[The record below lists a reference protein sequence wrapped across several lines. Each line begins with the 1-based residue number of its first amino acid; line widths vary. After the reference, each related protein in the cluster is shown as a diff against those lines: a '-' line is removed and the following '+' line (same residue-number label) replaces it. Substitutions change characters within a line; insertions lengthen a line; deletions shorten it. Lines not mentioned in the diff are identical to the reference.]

1 MTAHRACQN
10 VEMHPVTTPPKIF
23 LQALA
28 ALACSAWLIACSS
41 SGSSSSQPPPP
52 PADTTPPSVPT
63 GVSAT
68 APSATRVDLSWS
80 ASTDTGGAGLAGY
93 RVLRGGTQI
102 AIVNAPATTYSDM
115 SVAASTTYSYTVRA
129 FDAAMPANVSMDSA
143 AANVTTPASAPNS
156 GLDAR
161 PANVSCVAPARPQAG
176 TGVQLVRA
184 FPALSFTS
192 PVGLYQA
199 PSNSTR
205 WFVLE
210 QGGRIRSFPN
220 DPAAQPASVQ
230 TFLDISGRVN
240 SGGELG
246 LLGMAF
252 HPNWPA
258 TPYVYVYYSVRG
270 ASPVEN
276 RISRFTT
283 SNGGTSLDASSEQTI
298 LRLVKN
304 QPDGNHNGGNI
315 VFGPDDF
322 LYIGT
327 GDGGSGGD
335 PKNNAQNQNVLFG
348 KMLRIDV
355 SPATGYAIPAGAS
368 GNPNAANAQ
377 CTNGSG
383 AAACPEIFAYG
394 LRNPW
399 RWSFDRQTGDL
410 WVGDVGQDAWE
421 EVDVVTRGGN
431 YGWHIREASHCYNP
445 SSGCTTS
452 GLIDPLVEY
461 DHGTGNSV
469 TGGFVYRGTRLPALA
484 GRYVFADFVSS
495 RVFVLQPPNPLVAA
509 TPRLVFTAA
518 NAVTTAPENISA
530 FGQSND
536 GELYVV
542 GYSGGLYSLQAAT
555 GVVDT
560 IPAQLTLTG
569 CVNASNAMLPAS
581 GLIPYVPNAP
591 FWSDGAAKDRWLA
604 LPDGLNIT
612 PMASGD
618 WDFPN
623 GTVLVKN
630 FRLNSQL
637 IETRLFMRHPD
648 GVWGGYTYEW
658 NSAQTDATRVVG
670 GKAKVI
676 GTQTWIYPSEAEC
689 MECHTAA
696 AGRSLGLE
704 TAQQNGNLTYPQT
717 GRTANQITTLNT
729 IGLFNPAITT
739 APASLPAYPDPFGTA
754 GTVAERARSY
764 LNSNCS
770 QCHRPGGP
778 TPSTMDLRYSTAI
791 AQTGICDIA
800 PSAGDL
806 GIGAGAR
813 IVSPGDTANSVL
825 LARVNRRG
833 AEQMPPIGTTVI
845 DANGVALLQQWISG
859 MGANCQ

>member
-1 MTAHRACQN
+1 M
-10 VEMHPVTTPPKIF
+10 
-23 LQALA
+23 
-28 ALACSAWLIACSS
+28 
-41 SGSSSSQPPPP
+41 
-52 PADTTPPSVPT
+52 
-63 GVSAT
+63 
-68 APSATRVDLSWS
+68 
-80 ASTDTGGAGLAGY
+80 
-93 RVLRGGTQI
+93 
-102 AIVNAPATTYSDM
+102 
-115 SVAASTTYSYTVRA
+115 
-129 FDAAMPANVSMDSA
+129 
-143 AANVTTPASAPNS
+143 
-156 GLDAR
+156 
-161 PANVSCVAPARPQAG
+161 
-176 TGVQLVRA
+176 
-184 FPALSFTS
+184 
-192 PVGLYQA
+192 
-199 PSNSTR
+199 
-205 WFVLE
+205 
-210 QGGRIRSFPN
+210 
-220 DPAAQPASVQ
+220 
-230 TFLDISGRVN
+230 
-240 SGGELG
+240 
-246 LLGMAF
+246 
-252 HPNWPA
+252 
-258 TPYVYVYYSVRG
+258 YYSVSG

-283 SNGGTSLDASSEQTI
+283 SNGGTSVDPASEQTI
-298 LRLVKN
+298 LRLIKN

-315 VFGPDDF
+315 VFGPDGF

-327 GDGGSGGD
+327 GDGGSAGD
-335 PKNNAQNQNVLFG
+335 PNNNAQNQNVLFG

-355 SPATGYAIPAGAS
+355 TPATGYAIPAGAS

-410 WVGDVGQDAWE
+410 WVGDVGQDTRE
-421 EVDVVTRGGN
+421 EVDVVRRGGN
-431 YGWHIREASHCYNP
+431 YGWHIREASICYNP

-452 GLIDPLVEY
+452 GLTDPLVEY
-461 DHGTGNSV
+461 THSTGNSV

-484 GRYVFADFVSS
+484 GRYVFADFVSN
-495 RVFVLQPPNPLVAA
+495 RVFVFQPPNALVAA
-509 TPRLVFTAA
+509 TPRVVFTAS
-518 NAVTTAPENISA
+518 NAVTTAPDNISA

-542 GYSGGLYSLQAAT
+542 GYNGGLYSLQAAA
-555 GVVDT
+555 GAVDT
-560 IPAQLTLTG
+560 IPAQLTQTG
-569 CVNASNAMLPAS
+569 CVNASNAMLPES

-591 FWSDGAAKDRWLA
+591 FWSDGATKERWLA
-604 LPDGLNIT
+604 LPDGSNIAPQPST
-612 PMASGD
+612 AQSSGD

-630 FRLNSQL
+630 FRLNNQL

-648 GVWGGYTYEW
+648 GIWAGYTYEW

-670 GKAKVI
+670 GKAKMI

-717 GRTANQITTLNT
+717 GRTVNQITTLNT
-729 IGLFNPAITT
+729 INLFNSPITA
-739 APASLPAYPDPFGTA
+739 APATLPAYPDPFGTV
-754 GTVAERARSY
+754 GTLAERARSY

-778 TPSTMDLRYSTAI
+778 TPSAMDLRYWTVI
-791 AQTGICDIA
+791 AQTGICNVA

-806 GIGAGAR
+806 GIGASAR
-813 IVSPGDTANSVL
+813 IVAPGDAAHSVL

-833 AEQMPPIGTTVI
+833 AQQMPPIGTTVI
-845 DANGVALLQQWISG
+845 DANGVALLQQWIGG

>member
-1 MTAHRACQN
+1 M
-10 VEMHPVTTPPKIF
+10 
-23 LQALA
+23 
-28 ALACSAWLIACSS
+28 
-41 SGSSSSQPPPP
+41 
-52 PADTTPPSVPT
+52 
-63 GVSAT
+63 AT
-68 APSATRVDLSWS
+68 ASSATRVDLSWN

-93 RVLRGGTQI
+93 RVLRDGAQI
-102 AIVNAPATTYSDM
+102 ATVNAPATAYSDM
-115 SVAASTTYSYTVRA
+115 SVAASTAYSYTVRA
-129 FDAAMPANVSMDSA
+129 VDAAMPANVSMGSA
-143 AANVTTPASAPNS
+143 AAHITTPASSPGS

-161 PANVSCVAPARPQAG
+161 PTNVSCVAPARPQPG

-184 FPALSFTS
+184 FPALSFGS

-199 PSNSTR
+199 PSDSTR

-210 QGGRIRSFPN
+210 QGGRIRAFPN
-220 DPAAQPASVQ
+220 DPAAQPGSVQ
-230 TFLDISGRVN
+230 TFLDISGRVTI
-240 SGGELG
+240 SGELG

-252 HPNWPA
+252 HPDWPS
-258 TPYVYVYYSVRG
+258 TPYAYVYYSVSG
-270 ASPVEN
+270 ADPVEN

-283 SNGGTSLDASSEQTI
+283 SNAGTSLDAASEQTI
-298 LRLVKN
+298 LRLIKN

-315 VFGPDDF
+315 AFGPDGF

-335 PKNNAQNQNVLFG
+335 PNNNAQNQHVLFG

-368 GNPNAANAQ
+368 GNPNAANPQ
-377 CTNGSG
+377 CANGSG
-383 AAACPEIFAYG
+383 TAACPEIFAYG

-410 WVGDVGQDAWE
+410 WVGDVGQNTWE
-421 EVDVVTRGGN
+421 EIDVVTGGSN
-431 YGWHIREASHCYNP
+431 YGWRIREASNCYNT

-452 GLIDPLVEY
+452 GLTDPLVEY
-461 DHGTGNSV
+461 DHTTGSSV

-495 RVFVLQPPNPLVAA
+495 LVFVFQPPNPLVAA
-509 TPRLVFTAA
+509 TPRRVFTASD
-518 NAVTTAPENISA
+518 AVTTAPDNVVA

-542 GYSGGLYSLQAAT
+542 GYSGGLYSLQAAS
-555 GVVDT
+555 GAVDM

-569 CVNASNAMLPAS
+569 CVNASNATLPAS
-581 GLIPYVPNAP
+581 GLIPYAPNAP
-591 FWSDGAAKDRWLA
+591 FWSDGAAKQRWLA
-604 LPDGLNIT
+604 LPDGSSIAPQPST
-612 PMASGD
+612 SQSSGD

-630 FRLNSQL
+630 FQLNNQL

-648 GVWGGYTYEW
+648 GVWAGYTYEW

-704 TAQQNGNLTYPQT
+704 TAQQNGDLAYPQT

-729 IGLFNPAITT
+729 INLFNPPITT
-739 APASLPAYPDPFGTA
+739 APATLLAYPDPFGTA
-754 GTVAERARSY
+754 GTLAERARSY

-778 TPSTMDLRYSTAI
+778 TPSAMDLRYSTAI
-791 AQTGICDIA
+791 AQTGICNVA
-800 PSAGDL
+800 PSSGDL
-806 GIGAGAR
+806 GIGASAR
-813 IVSPGDTANSVL
+813 IVAPGDTAHSVL

-833 AEQMPPIGTTVI
+833 AQQMPPIGTTVI
-845 DANGVALLQQWISG
+845 DANGVALLQQWIVG